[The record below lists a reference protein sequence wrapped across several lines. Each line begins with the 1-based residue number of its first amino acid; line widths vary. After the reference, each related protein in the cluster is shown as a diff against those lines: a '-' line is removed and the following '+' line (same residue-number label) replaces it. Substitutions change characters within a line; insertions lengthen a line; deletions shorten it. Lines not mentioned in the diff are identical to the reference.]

1 MIISKAP
8 FRMSFVGGGTDF
20 PSFYKNHGGAV
31 LSSSID
37 KFIYILVK
45 SRFEKGIRCSY
56 SKTEIVDNVNDLEH
70 GLVRNALLDLKIQ
83 DSLEIVS
90 SADIPSSG
98 SGLGSSSTFSVALYN
113 ALLNY
118 LDREVSSQILAES
131 ACKLEIELSGSP
143 IGKQDQYAS
152 AYGGMNVYEFHTN
165 DTVSVH
171 PVNLSNDFHKEL
183 NDSILSFYIGGDRS
197 SNDIL
202 KEQDDNVK
210 KNHNLTTL
218 KKMVKLVWDLKNEM
232 ENKEISNF
240 GEILNEN
247 WNLKKTL
254 SNNISN
260 DAINQIYDEAI
271 SCGATGGKLLGAG
284 GGGFMIFIT
293 RNEDVRSKLRNNFSK
308 LREVKLN
315 LTDDRAGIIYKDIK

>member
-98 SGLGSSSTFSVALYN
+98 SGLGSSSTFSVALY
-113 ALLNY
+113 
-118 LDREVSSQILAES
+118 
-131 ACKLEIELSGSP
+131 LSL
-143 IGKQDQYAS
+143 I
-152 AYGGMNVYEFHTN
+152 H
-165 DTVSVH
+165 
-171 PVNLSNDFHKEL
+171 
-183 NDSILSFYIGGDRS
+183 I
-197 SNDIL
+197 
-202 KEQDDNVK
+202 
-210 KNHNLTTL
+210 
-218 KKMVKLVWDLKNEM
+218 
-232 ENKEISNF
+232 
-240 GEILNEN
+240 
-247 WNLKKTL
+247 
-254 SNNISN
+254 
-260 DAINQIYDEAI
+260 
-271 SCGATGGKLLGAG
+271 
-284 GGGFMIFIT
+284 
-293 RNEDVRSKLRNNFSK
+293 
-308 LREVKLN
+308 
-315 LTDDRAGIIYKDIK
+315 